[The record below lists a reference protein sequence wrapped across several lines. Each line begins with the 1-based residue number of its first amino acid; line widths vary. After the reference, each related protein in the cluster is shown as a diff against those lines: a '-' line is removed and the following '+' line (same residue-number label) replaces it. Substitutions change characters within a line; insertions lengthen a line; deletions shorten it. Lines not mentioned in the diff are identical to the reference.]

1 MNTLV
6 IAGILN
12 VHKQIVIHMIYF
24 VTMMLNAVPATLGV
38 SVVYSLHEIVTQCK
52 LDMNKD
58 CKVRFSTYME
68 ASEDAQITN
77 KMKSITE
84 RCIALGPSGNWKVST
99 MSFNLN
105 CGVVTRRT
113 ITPLPMLDCQQ
124 MGKSTPGS

>member
-1 MNTLV
+1 MKTLV

-12 VHKQIVIHMIYF
+12 FHKHIVIRVVYF

-38 SVVYSLHEIVTQCK
+38 SVVYYLHEIVTQCK

-77 KMKSITE
+77 KMKSCTE
-84 RCIALGPSGNWKVST
+84 ECIALVPSRNWQGPT
-99 MSFNLN
+99 MCFNLN
-105 CGVVTRRT
+105 IRVVVTRRT
-113 ITPLPMLDCQQ
+113 VTTLPIPD
-124 MGKSTPGS
+124 